1 MTSSPAG
8 IAVSLAV
15 HAAVI
20 ALLLH
25 PTKQTIEFEEAAPPG
40 TKVRIFDPRPPHPIG
55 RPDTIKRSPPGKTH
69 HAMVPPK
76 DTPQPI
82 VQQPAALAVASD
94 ETPEVVDEPGDGPA
108 DESSLGISS
117 FGGAIGDRNGTGP
130 GSIGPVAFAGEA
142 MTPPQRLS
150 GPDPSYTPQAIEHEV
165 QGSMQVRCIVG
176 LDGAVRDCRVVRGL
190 PFMDREVVEALE
202 RRRYSPA
209 LLAGRP
215 VEVEYLFRV
224 ELRLP

>member
-1 MTSSPAG
+1 MANSPAG

-40 TKVRIFDPRPPHPIG
+40 TKVRIFDPRPPRPIG

-69 HAMVPPK
+69 HATVPPK
-76 DTPQPI
+76 DAPQPI

-94 ETPEVVDEPGDGPA
+94 E
-108 DESSLGISS
+108 
-117 FGGAIGDRNGTGP
+117 
-130 GSIGPVAFAGEA
+130 PVAFAGEA

-150 GPDPSYTPQAIEHEV
+150 GPDPSYTPQALEHEV
-165 QGSMQVRCIVG
+165 QGNMQVRCIVG

-190 PFMDREVVEALE
+190 PFMDRE
-202 RRRYSPA
+202 
-209 LLAGRP
+209 
-215 VEVEYLFRV
+215 
-224 ELRLP
+224 LRLP